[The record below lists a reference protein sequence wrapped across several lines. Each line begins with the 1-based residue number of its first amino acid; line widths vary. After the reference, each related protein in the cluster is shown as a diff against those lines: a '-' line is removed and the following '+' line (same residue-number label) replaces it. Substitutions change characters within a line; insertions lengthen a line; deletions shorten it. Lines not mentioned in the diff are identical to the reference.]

1 MRLIALDP
9 GPKETGYV
17 MIRDTTI
24 IKSGVEDN
32 LRIYDLMNGAGWID
46 ATCAIEMISS
56 YGMAVGAEVF
66 ETCVWVG
73 RFQEHFKS
81 FDTLPTLVY
90 RRDVK
95 IHLCGTSRAKDT
107 NVRQAILDLYP
118 RIGEGATPQIGTKK
132 HPGPLYGVKSHAM
145 AALAVALTYAHS
157 VGENIVPKLEVL

>member
-9 GPKETGYV
+9 GPTETGYV

-32 LRIYDLMNGAGWID
+32 RLIYDLMNGADYLD

-73 RFQEHFKS
+73 RFIEQFQVS
-81 FDTLPTLVY
+81 TLVY
-90 RRDVK
+90 RKDVK
-95 IHLCGTSRAKDT
+95 LYLCGTARAKDA

-118 RIGEGATPQIGTKK
+118 KTGGGTTPQIGTKK
-132 HPGPLYGVKSHAM
+132 NPGPLYGVKSHAM
-145 AALAVALTYAHS
+145 AALAVALTYANS
-157 VGENIVPKLEVL
+157 VGENIVPADK

>member
-17 MIRDTTI
+17 MIRDTMI

-32 LRIYDLMNGAGWID
+32 WKIKDLVFGAGWID
-46 ATCAIEMISS
+46 AMCAIEMISS

-66 ETCVWVG
+66 ETCVWIG
-73 RFQEHFKS
+73 RFIEQFE
-81 FDTLPTLVY
+81 TATLVY
-90 RRDVK
+90 RKDVK
-95 IHLCGTSRAKDT
+95 THLCGTSKAKDA

-118 RIGEGATPQIGTKK
+118 RTGGGAKPQIGTKK
-132 HPGPLYGVKSHAM
+132 LPGPLYGVASHAM

-157 VGENIVPKLEVL
+157 VGENIVPRLEVLE

>member
-32 LRIYDLMNGAGWID
+32 RLIYDLMNGAGWID

-73 RFQEHFKS
+73 RFIEQFQVA
-81 FDTLPTLVY
+81 TLVY
-90 RRDVK
+90 RKDVK
-95 IHLCGTSRAKDT
+95 IHLCGTGRAKDT